1 MIQKRLIGLCRR
13 MVELIDDHHVETI
26 WLDVGHAGSSQ
37 TLHRSKNV
45 IERDRAI
52 TANPEFAEC
61 GVAQGMTERRQTL
74 LKDFLAMGNEEQAC
88 TRQAY
93 AQALVIQC
101 RHDSL
106 SGACGGNQQ
115 IAGTPL
121 HSGGSEEHTTEL
133 QSLMR

>member
-88 TRQAY
+88 TRQEY
-93 AQALVIQC
+93 AQALRPEERGV
-101 RHDSL
+101 
-106 SGACGGNQQ
+106 GTGGDN
-115 IAGTPL
+115 A
-121 HSGGSEEHTTEL
+121 
-133 QSLMR
+133 